1 MQTIDMPPDLA
12 GSEELPALEL
22 SAELWCCKVTDT
34 AWVLHRWLRERC
46 AHDAI
51 AVTVSGCGAPLSQ
64 WAGPAFA
71 FPAGLDWSSATTV
84 DYLGRRVIAISSD
97 GAASGVSIHVAL
109 PGHDEI
115 GSHLEGELAALARV
129 LAARVGGAP
138 SAPDATQLSLAHAV
152 SSERERVTRELTDH
166 FAQYLHTIVKHLRD
180 GSGADV
186 RARVDSATSVASRAL
201 VEQRGSRRPVWRQA
215 RRVDEAFGTLE
226 SDLGELARA
235 AGVQLERALIGEE
248 PQTLPNAVID
258 AACWITRA
266 AMLNVVE
273 HSGATRARI
282 GWRVTTGDL
291 VLAIVDDGS
300 GFDPQRAPRGGL
312 SAMRRTAESL
322 GGSLELGS
330 TPGWGTRIDV
340 RLPVHVDTSG
350 PADEAA
356 NALIGTLRDRELA
369 VLRLLAV
376 GHRNREIASELFL
389 SQHTVKF
396 HVANIFEKLGVR
408 TRAEAAALAF
418 AAGLHPATSATATA
432 AAA

>member
-1 MQTIDMPPDLA
+1 
-12 GSEELPALEL
+12 
-22 SAELWCCKVTDT
+22 VN
-34 AWVLHRWLRERC
+34 
-46 AHDAI
+46 
-51 AVTVSGCGAPLSQ
+51 
-64 WAGPAFA
+64 
-71 FPAGLDWSSATTV
+71 
-84 DYLGRRVIAISSD
+84 
-97 GAASGVSIHVAL
+97 
-109 PGHDEI
+109 
-115 GSHLEGELAALARV
+115 
-129 LAARVGGAP
+129 
-138 SAPDATQLSLAHAV
+138 
-152 SSERERVTRELTDH
+152 
-166 FAQYLHTIVKHLRD
+166 
-180 GSGADV
+180 
-186 RARVDSATSVASRAL
+186 SATSVASRAL

-235 AGVQLERALIGEE
+235 AGVQLERALIGEA
-248 PQTLPNAVID
+248 PQTLPNAVLD

-273 HSGATRARI
+273 HSGAARARI
-282 GWRVTTGDL
+282 GWRLATDEV
-291 VLAIVDDGS
+291 VLAVVDDGI

-312 SAMRRTAESL
+312 SAMRRTAEGL
-322 GGSLELGS
+322 GGSLELES

-350 PADEAA
+350 PADESA

-418 AAGLHPATSATATA
+418 AAGLHPTTSPTATA

>member
-1 MQTIDMPPDLA
+1 MQTIDAPSDLA
-12 GSEELPALEL
+12 GSEELPALEV
-22 SAELWCCKVTDT
+22 SAELWSCKVADS

-51 AVTVSGCGAPLSQ
+51 AVTVSGCGAALSQ

-84 DYLGRRVIAISSD
+84 DYLGRRVIAISGD
-97 GAASGVSIHVAL
+97 GAASGVTIHVAI
-109 PGHDEI
+109 PGHDEMC
-115 GSHLEGELAALARV
+115 SRLEGELVALARV

-138 SAPDATQLSLAHAV
+138 SASDTARLSLAHAV
-152 SSERERVTRELTDH
+152 CSERERVTRELTDH
-166 FAQYLHTIVKHLRD
+166 FAQYLHTIVHRLRD
-180 GSGADV
+180 ASEDDV
-186 RARVDSATSVASRAL
+186 RARVHSATSAASRAL
-201 VEQRGSRRPVWRQA
+201 VDLRVGRRPVWRQA
-215 RRVDEAFGTLE
+215 RRVDEAFVTLE

-235 AGVQLERALIGEE
+235 AGIQLERALIGEA

-273 HSGATRARI
+273 HSGAARARI
-282 GWRVTTGDL
+282 GWRLTTDEL
-291 VLAIVDDGS
+291 LLAIVDDGS
-300 GFDPQRAPRGGL
+300 GFDPQRASRGGL
-312 SAMRRTAESL
+312 SAMRRTAEGL
-322 GGSLELGS
+322 GGSLELES

-340 RLPVHVDTSG
+340 RLPVHVDTSV
-350 PADEAA
+350 PADESA

-418 AAGLHPATSATATA
+418 AAGLHPTTSQTAIA